1 VAGRYSFGDS
11 DVAARRLALMARVF
25 EPTSRALLAESVPP
39 GAGTALDLGCGPGN
53 TTRLLAEVAR
63 PRSTLGLDSSERYV
77 AAARAGTDDPAV
89 SFACHDVTSLP
100 LPGAPADVVYARLL
114 LAHLPDAR
122 ALAEGWRTQLRPDG
136 VLVLEEVEAIDPPP
150 GVLRDYED
158 LVAAV
163 VAAGGGDMY
172 AGPLLAP
179 LGGRCLDLD
188 VDAAVAGRM
197 FGLNLATWRDEALAH
212 GLASRAQLHR
222 IAEGLTSLVEAGP
235 GRGTAR
241 WVIRQLVVPA

>member
-1 VAGRYSFGDS
+1 MAGRYSFGDS

-122 ALAEGWRTQLRPDG
+122 PWPR
-136 VLVLEEVEAIDPPP
+136 
-150 GVLRDYED
+150 
-158 LVAAV
+158 
-163 VAAGGGDMY
+163 GGGPSCGPTACSSSRRSRPSTRPRRAARLRGPGGGRRRRRRRDMY

-241 WVIRQLVVPA
+241 WVIRQLAVPA